1 MSLVFCTIP
10 WSVDLVFWRKR
21 WTCHRGGATSLA
33 LERFGLHHSLFSQLT
48 AFGRLTSKVV
58 EEDEDPLFRTSSD
71 PLGGQCHLGLIIH
84 SSFCMVC
91 VCVCVGCDD
100 LTYIYIYYMG
110 ICPILCSLFWGA
122 DRSPV
127 LKSACLPPSRHMHR
141 GQIEARHIAKAKQL
155 ASSSRS
161 CGAQRNS

>member
-1 MSLVFCTIP
+1 MVHLFSPHVFGVLHD
-10 WSVDLVFWRKR
+10 SVVRGSGFLEEKVDLPPGGCYITRFGTFWL
-21 WTCHRGGATSLA
+21 ASLA
-33 LERFGLHHSLFSQLT
+33 FSQLT

-100 LTYIYIYYMG
+100 LTYIYIY
-110 ICPILCSLFWGA
+110 IIWEFVRFC
-122 DRSPV
+122 V
-127 LKSACLPPSRHMHR
+127 LSF
-141 GQIEARHIAKAKQL
+141 
-155 ASSSRS
+155 
-161 CGAQRNS
+161 GAQTGAPC